1 MKIFIFAL
9 LLFSFDF
16 VHAACTAP
24 SRTNIGTGQAGEVK
38 MSTLTANT
46 FNKLMFCDGTNWI
59 DFPGSATAVVCA
71 KNGEIYVSGGELFY
85 CNNLF
90 AWAFDST
97 GGTNGSCSQSGELKY
112 NTGTSKVEFCNGSNW
127 RTIDT
132 GDSSADSV
140 SDITETNISIEVA
153 RAQYFQI
160 TGFSGGTGTFT
171 VNDASGTCI
180 NTSAKVCPDNTG
192 CSAPVSTLATSGSM
206 FVPNA
211 SYIRLAFATS
221 TTASTAC
228 SWTGVVGGRTFVFS
242 STTTASDTNP
252 LIGGTGFTDTIG
264 AASSS
269 LVMSNIVKF
278 YAHTGVTVSITD
290 IATGGSPE
298 FRICNDA
305 TCSSVAVN
313 WGSAS
318 QTMTNP
324 QWLQLRTTTGAGLN
338 YKGVNVTAGG
348 LTIYWNVSTGTCPM
362 TATVAS
368 GASLNCTCPAG
379 TILSGTNAGNL
390 VGSSNYRDSSRFC
403 RAAVHAGAV
412 NNATGGSV
420 TAIGL
425 TTGTPPG
432 TCSTYLGTT
441 ANGTTSGA
449 SATAG
454 GSYYFSGFGSNV
466 CN

>member
-1 MKIFIFAL
+1 MRMFVFL
-9 LLFSFDF
+9 LLIFSFDF
-16 VHAACTAP
+16 ARAACTAP
-24 SRTNIGTGQAGEVK
+24 SRTNLGTGQAGEIK
-38 MSTLTANT
+38 MSTATGNT

-59 DFPGSATAVVCA
+59 DFPGSPTAVVCA
-71 KNGEIYVSGGELFY
+71 INGEIYVSGGELFY

-97 GGTNGSCSQSGELKY
+97 GGTNGTCSVSGQIKY
-112 NTGTSKVEFCNGSNW
+112 NTGTSKIEFCNGTNW

-132 GDSSADSV
+132 ADASADPV
-140 SDITETNISIEVA
+140 SDLTETNISIEVA
-153 RAQYFQI
+153 RAQYFAI

-171 VNDASGTCI
+171 VTDGGGTCT
-180 NTSAKVCPDNTG
+180 NLSAKVCPDNVG
-192 CSAPVSTLATSGSM
+192 CSATVANISSSGSM
-206 FVPNA
+206 FVPNG
-211 SYIRLAFATS
+211 SFIRFAFVTS
-221 TTASTAC
+221 SAATTACTWSGT
-228 SWTGVVGGRTFVFS
+228 VGGRTFTYS
-242 STTTASDTNP
+242 STTTASDTAP
-252 LIGGTGFTDTIG
+252 LVGTSFTDTIG

-269 LVMSNIVKF
+269 VVSSNIVKV
-278 YAHTGVTVSITD
+278 YAHTGITVSVSD
-290 IATGGSPE
+290 LGTGGSPE

-324 QWLQLRTTTGAGLN
+324 QWLQVRTTTGAGLN
-338 YKGVNVTAGG
+338 YKGVTITAGG

-362 TATVAS
+362 TTTIAS
-368 GASLNCTCPAG
+368 GSSLNCTCPAG
-379 TILSGTNAGNL
+379 TLLSGANAGNL
-390 VGSSNYRDSSRFC
+390 VGNSNYRDSSRFC

-412 NNATGGSV
+412 NNATGGTV

-425 TTGTPPG
+425 TAGSPPG
-432 TCSTYLGTT
+432 TCSTFSGGT
-441 ANGTTSGA
+441 ANGTTGGS

-454 GSYYFSGFGSNV
+454 PSYYFSGFGTDT